1 MAKELVDQSKDSM
14 CTIRG
19 TQVSLSRKILN
30 KLCYIVTNTNKGL
43 QFTRFNFDNNIK
55 FAKLISSMSSPS
67 SISIFGCDINFEGD

>member
-19 TQVSLSRKILN
+19 TQVSFSRKILN
-30 KLCYIVTNTNKGL
+30 QLCYIVTNTNKGL

-67 SISIFGCDINFEGD
+67 SIAIF